1 VKRARARTQVLDGD
15 LDMLIAWERLHSA
28 TVELAGAGPI
38 KQRLFNAYVN
48 HLAFLDTDQLPRE
61 LRDDLGRLAR
71 AMHAVPPLP
80 GEDTVRATIRKMSD
94 GEANRHAVQ
103 IVNLLGAAAR
113 AQMSPRLGQ
122 SGPVVQLY
130 AADG

>member
-1 VKRARARTQVLDGD
+1 

-48 HLAFLDTDQLPRE
+48 HLASLDTDQVPRE
-61 LRDDLGRLAR
+61 LRDDFGGLTR
-71 AMHAVPPLP
+71 AMHAVPALP

-94 GEANRHAVQ
+94 GEANRHAVE
-103 IVNLLGAAAR
+103 IVNLLGAVAR
-113 AQMSPRLGQ
+113 AQMNPRLGQ

-130 AADG
+130 AAEG

>member
-1 VKRARARTQVLDGD
+1 MKRARVRTQVLDGD
-15 LDMLIAWERLHSA
+15 LDMMIAWERLHSA

-48 HLAFLDTDQLPRE
+48 HLASLDTDQLPRE

-94 GEANRHAVQ
+94 GEANSHAVQ
-103 IVNLLGAAAR
+103 IVNLLGPSPAGTLDVRR
-113 AQMSPRLGQ
+113 A
-122 SGPVVQLY
+122 
-130 AADG
+130 

>member
-1 VKRARARTQVLDGD
+1 MERAAVRAQVIAGD
-15 LDMLIAWERLHSA
+15 FDMLIAWEKLHSA
-28 TVELAGAGPI
+28 TVELAGVGPI

-48 HLAFLDTDQLPRE
+48 HLASFPTDQVPRE
-61 LRDDLGRLAR
+61 VRDDFGGLAR

-80 GEDTVRATIRKMSD
+80 GEDSVRATIRKMSD

-103 IVNLLGAAAR
+103 IVNMFGALAR
-113 AQMSPRLGQ
+113 SQIGPRLGA

-130 AADG
+130 AAEG

>member
-1 VKRARARTQVLDGD
+1 
-15 LDMLIAWERLHSA
+15 MFIAWERLHSA

-48 HLAFLDTDQLPRE
+48 HLASLDSDQVPRE
-61 LRDDLGRLAR
+61 VRDDFGGLAR

-94 GEANRHAVQ
+94 GEANRHAVH
-103 IVNLLGAAAR
+103 IVNMFGAVAK

-122 SGPVVQLY
+122 SAPVVQLY
-130 AADG
+130 AAEG

>member
-1 VKRARARTQVLDGD
+1 
-15 LDMLIAWERLHSA
+15 MLIAWERLHSA

-48 HLAFLDTDQLPRE
+48 HLASLPTDQVPRE
-61 LRDDLGRLAR
+61 VRDDLGGLDR

-80 GEDTVRATIRKMSD
+80 GENTVRATIRKMSN

-103 IVNLLGAAAR
+103 IVNMLDAVAR
-113 AQMSPRLGQ
+113 AQLGPRLAQ

-130 AADG
+130 AAEA